1 MIQINELSKK
11 YNDKIIFENISCS
24 LDSHRIYSLAGV
36 NGIGKS
42 TLLNAIIQPYCM
54 DSGII
59 EIDHIDNRKFES
71 KFHFFY
77 VPDNKD
83 LFLNLTGR
91 EYLKFVTKLYRQ
103 TSKESSEKLQKL
115 SCAFHLEQSFDEY
128 IGNYSLG
135 MKQKIYLMAAF
146 LSGAGNLIL
155 DEPFNGLDP
164 ECTAILKQIL
174 MEYRNEGKL
183 VLFSIHNLDLAAN
196 FCDDVIFIDKQRKIL
211 QFSNPQDFK
220 QLETLFFQKCVSYS
234 GAVIPVI
241 P

>member
-24 LDSHRIYSLAGV
+24 LDNHRIYSLVGV

-42 TLLNAIIQPYCM
+42 TLLNAITQPYCM
-54 DSGII
+54 DTGII
-59 EIDHIDNRKFES
+59 EIDNIDNRKFES

-83 LFLNLTGR
+83 MFLNLTGR
-91 EYLKFVTKLYRQ
+91 EYLKFVLKLYRQ
-103 TSKESSEKLQKL
+103 ISKESSEKPQKL

-164 ECTAILKQIL
+164 ECIAILKQTLI
-174 MEYRNEGKL
+174 EYRNAGNL
-183 VLFSIHNLDLAAN
+183 VLFSIHNLDLVAN
-196 FCDDVIFIDKQRKIL
+196 FCDDVIFIDKQRNIL

-220 QLETLFFQKCVSYS
+220 QLETLFFQKCV
-234 GAVIPVI
+234 
-241 P
+241 

>member
-1 MIQINELSKK
+1 MIRINELSKK
-11 YNDKIIFENISCS
+11 YNDRIIFENVSCL
-24 LDSHRIYSLAGV
+24 LDDHHIYSLVGG

-42 TLLNAIIQPYCM
+42 TLLNAITQPYCI
-54 DSGII
+54 DTGII

-83 LFLNLTGR
+83 MFLNLTGR
-91 EYLKFVTKLYRQ
+91 EYLRFVAKLYRQ
-103 TSKESSEKLQKL
+103 TSKKSSEKLQKL
-115 SCAFHLEQSFDEY
+115 LCAFHFGQSFDEY

-164 ECTAILKQIL
+164 ECIAILKQIL
-174 MEYRNEGKL
+174 IEHRNAGNL
-183 VLFSIHNLDLAAN
+183 VLFSIHNLDLVAN
-196 FCDDVIFIDKQRKIL
+196 FCDDVIFIDKQRNIS
-211 QFSNPQDFK
+211 QFRNPKDFK
-220 QLETLFFQKCVSYS
+220 QLETLFFQKCV
-234 GAVIPVI
+234 
-241 P
+241 

>member
-11 YNDKIIFENISCS
+11 YNNKIIFEKVSCS
-24 LDSHRIYSLAGV
+24 LHNHRIYSFVGV

-42 TLLNAIIQPYCM
+42 TLLNAVTQPYCM
-54 DSGII
+54 DTGII
-59 EIDHIDNRKFES
+59 EIDTIDNRKFES
-71 KFHFFY
+71 KFRFFY

-83 LFLNLTGR
+83 MFLNLTGR
-91 EYLKFVTKLYRQ
+91 EYLKFVSKLYRQ
-103 TSKESSEKLQKL
+103 TAKESSEKLQKL

-164 ECTAILKQIL
+164 ECIAVLKRTLI
-174 MEYRNEGKL
+174 EYRNAGNL

-196 FCDDVIFIDKQRKIL
+196 FCDDVIFIDKQRNIL
-211 QFSNPQDFK
+211 QFSNPQDIK
-220 QLETLFFQKCVSYS
+220 QLETLFFQICV
-234 GAVIPVI
+234 
-241 P
+241 